1 MLVPS
6 APLPAA
12 PLTARVRA
20 YWNEHIHDLAITS
33 HPVGSPG
40 FFQDLDEYHFD
51 KLHHLVQL
59 VPFDGLRGKRVLDV
73 GCGTGVDLVRFAQG
87 GAIAIGVDLA
97 DSAITLARQN
107 FAQRGLAVKLV
118 VGDAERLPLAEAS
131 VDYVFA
137 HGVVQYSG
145 DGQRVVDEVRR
156 VLRPGGEAV
165 FQVYNRISWLNA
177 LSKLMRVDLE
187 HEGAPVLRKYSPDEF
202 RALLGGF
209 SNVRLV
215 FERFPVK
222 SRLHGGWKGLAFN
235 TMFVG
240 TFNALPR
247 SWVER
252 YGWHLLAFCRK

>member
-1 MLVPS
+1 VLVPS

-107 FAQRGLAVKLV
+107 FAQRGLAAKLV
-118 VGDAERLPLAEAS
+118 VGDAERLPLADAC

-137 HGVVQYSG
+137 HGVVQYTG

-156 VLRPGGEAV
+156 VLRPGGACAFTVPMIVGRLSRSCAGRAPSYHGTAADGDGYRVHTEFGADAWRWV
-165 FQVYNRISWLNA
+165 IHAGFAECRIVAIDAPAAHA
-177 LSKLMRVDLE
+177 L
-187 HEGAPVLRKYSPDEF
+187 
-202 RALLGGF
+202 
-209 SNVRLV
+209 
-215 FERFPVK
+215 
-222 SRLHGGWKGLAFN
+222 
-235 TMFVG
+235 VG
-240 TFNALPR
+240 IR
-247 SWVER
+247 
-252 YGWHLLAFCRK
+252 